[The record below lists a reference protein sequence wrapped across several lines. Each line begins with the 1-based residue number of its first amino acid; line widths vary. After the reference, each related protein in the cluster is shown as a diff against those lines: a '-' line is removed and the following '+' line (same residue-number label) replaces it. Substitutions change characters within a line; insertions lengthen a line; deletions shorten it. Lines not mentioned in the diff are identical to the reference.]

1 MLKPYSPDAE
11 DGVQCPASR
20 PLSNGLHIPIKQIVR
35 GLAGDL
41 WRVNV
46 SGDIEITISL
56 IDCFAPPLYV
66 VDESNPELLRLNDAG
81 RKCYDS
87 AWSIFEKATQLS
99 VLLPIPAIDR
109 GWMRSLNADA
119 QLPGWIWITDQHT
132 INSYLVRK
140 GLASKTPTARADTLS
155 PQQRRDRAA

>member
-11 DGVQCPASR
+11 DGVKCPPQR
-20 PLSNGLHIPIKQIVR
+20 PEANGLHIPIKQIVR

-41 WRVNV
+41 WRVNL

-56 IDCFAPPLYV
+56 IDCFAPPLFV
-66 VDESNPELLRLNDAG
+66 VDKTNPELLRINPPG
-81 RKCYDS
+81 RNCYDS
-87 AWSIFEKATQLS
+87 AWDVFSKATQLS

-109 GWMRSLNADA
+109 GWMRSLNGDA
-119 QLPGWIWITDQHT
+119 QLPGWIWLTDRHT

-140 GLASKTPTARADTLS
+140 GLASRTPNSRAETQS
-155 PQQRRDRAA
+155 PQQVRDRAA